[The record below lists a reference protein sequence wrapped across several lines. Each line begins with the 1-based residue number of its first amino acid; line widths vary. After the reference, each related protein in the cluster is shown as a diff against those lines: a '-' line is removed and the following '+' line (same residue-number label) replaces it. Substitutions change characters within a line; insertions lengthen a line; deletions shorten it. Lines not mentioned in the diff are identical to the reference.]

1 MGVSICL
8 KIRHLRLKGKKE
20 TLKMAP
26 KYAMAIGRVRD
37 KGFRV
42 TKHKA
47 PVKPSRRKGVQHK
60 HVKFVREMVREIA
73 GFAPYEKRCLEL
85 LKVSK
90 VRQEASRSSHPRQE
104 KARGDAERPPSAEKG
119 RQRQAVICGNC
130 HLHHLTFD
138 FQNRHLDD
146 SVYLCAGL
154 FLFVQGL
161 GSSIA
166 YSNVRY
172 LKMIH

>member
-1 MGVSICL
+1 MG
-8 KIRHLRLKGKKE
+8 IRKKN
-20 TLKMAP
+20 LSKMAP

-90 VRQEASRSSHPRQE
+90 DKRCLKFAKKTTRSPRARKE
-104 KARGDAERPPSAEKG
+104 KARRDASSPPSTEKG
-119 RQRQAVICGNC
+119 RQRQAVTIC
-130 HLHHLTFD
+130 LTIV
-138 FQNRHLDD
+138 NSLEW
-146 SVYLCAGL
+146 VVTLPC
-154 FLFVQGL
+154 
-161 GSSIA
+161 
-166 YSNVRY
+166 
-172 LKMIH
+172 

>member
-1 MGVSICL
+1 MGGSL
-8 KIRHLRLKGKKE
+8 KYILHLFKGKFYNNFNIS
-20 TLKMAP
+20 KMAP

-60 HVKFVREMVREIA
+60 HVKFVRDLVRDIA

-90 VRQEASRSSHPRQE
+90 DKRSQKAFGSEQMRKAKATRNAERSS
-104 KARGDAERPPSAEKG
+104 G
-119 RQRQAVICGNC
+119 
-130 HLHHLTFD
+130 
-138 FQNRHLDD
+138 
-146 SVYLCAGL
+146 
-154 FLFVQGL
+154 
-161 GSSIA
+161 
-166 YSNVRY
+166 
-172 LKMIH
+172 

>member
-1 MGVSICL
+1 MGKLITLLHLFKIKVL
-8 KIRHLRLKGKKE
+8 KVTFKYF
-20 TLKMAP
+20 KMAP

-47 PVKPSRRKGVQHK
+47 PTKPSRRKGVQHK

-90 VRQEASRSSHPRQE
+90 EKRCLKFAKKRLGAHVRGKRKREE
-104 KARGDAERPPSAEKG
+104 M
-119 RQRQAVICGNC
+119 QAV
-130 HLHHLTFD
+130 L
-138 FQNRHLDD
+138 QAQRKAA
-146 SVYLCAGL
+146 SAK
-154 FLFVQGL
+154 Q
-161 GSSIA
+161 
-166 YSNVRY
+166 
-172 LKMIH
+172 

>member
-1 MGVSICL
+1 MGGSL
-8 KIRHLRLKGKKE
+8 KYILHLFKGKFYNNFNIS
-20 TLKMAP
+20 KMAP

-90 VRQEASRSSHPRQE
+90 DKRCLKFAKKRLGAHVRGKRKREE
-104 KARGDAERPPSAEKG
+104 M
-119 RQRQAVICGNC
+119 QAV
-130 HLHHLTFD
+130 L
-138 FQNRHLDD
+138 QAQRKAA
-146 SVYLCAGL
+146 SAK
-154 FLFVQGL
+154 Q
-161 GSSIA
+161 
-166 YSNVRY
+166 
-172 LKMIH
+172 

>member
-1 MGVSICL
+1 MGEAKNIYFACL
-8 KIRHLRLKGKKE
+8 KITFILCKKTLKE
-20 TLKMAP
+20 TMAP

-60 HVKFVREMVREIA
+60 HVKFVRDLVREIA

-90 VRQEASRSSHPRQE
+90 DKRCLKFAKKRLGAHIRGKRKREEMQSVLQAQRKAASAKQ
-104 KARGDAERPPSAEKG
+104 
-119 RQRQAVICGNC
+119 
-130 HLHHLTFD
+130 
-138 FQNRHLDD
+138 
-146 SVYLCAGL
+146 
-154 FLFVQGL
+154 
-161 GSSIA
+161 
-166 YSNVRY
+166 
-172 LKMIH
+172 

>member
-1 MGVSICL
+1 MGEAKNIYFACL
-8 KIRHLRLKGKKE
+8 KITFILCKKKDK
-20 TLKMAP
+20 LKMAP

-90 VRQEASRSSHPRQE
+90 DKRCLKFAKKRLGAHIRGKRKREEMQGVLQAQRKAASA
-104 KARGDAERPPSAEKG
+104 K
-119 RQRQAVICGNC
+119 V
-130 HLHHLTFD
+130 
-138 FQNRHLDD
+138 
-146 SVYLCAGL
+146 
-154 FLFVQGL
+154 
-161 GSSIA
+161 
-166 YSNVRY
+166 
-172 LKMIH
+172 

>member
-8 KIRHLRLKGKKE
+8 KYFKKFKGRNS
-20 TLKMAP
+20 LSKMAP

-60 HVKFVREMVREIA
+60 QVKSIRELVREIA

-90 VRQEASRSSHPRQE
+90 DKRCLKFAKKRLGAHIRGKRKREEMQGVLQAQR
-104 KARGDAERPPSAEKG
+104 KAAK
-119 RQRQAVICGNC
+119 Q
-130 HLHHLTFD
+130 
-138 FQNRHLDD
+138 
-146 SVYLCAGL
+146 
-154 FLFVQGL
+154 
-161 GSSIA
+161 
-166 YSNVRY
+166 
-172 LKMIH
+172 

>member
-1 MGVSICL
+1 MGEAKNTYFTCL
-8 KIRHLRLKGKKE
+8 NPFWSVNFDQKKKTLKE
-20 TLKMAP
+20 TMAP

-60 HVKFVREMVREIA
+60 HVKFVRDLVREIA

-90 VRQEASRSSHPRQE
+90 DKRCLKFAKKRLGAHIRGKRKREEMQSVLQAQRKAASAKQ
-104 KARGDAERPPSAEKG
+104 
-119 RQRQAVICGNC
+119 
-130 HLHHLTFD
+130 
-138 FQNRHLDD
+138 
-146 SVYLCAGL
+146 
-154 FLFVQGL
+154 
-161 GSSIA
+161 
-166 YSNVRY
+166 
-172 LKMIH
+172 

>member
-8 KIRHLRLKGKKE
+8 KIRHLRLKKK
-20 TLKMAP
+20 TARLKMAP

-90 VRQEASRSSHPRQE
+90 DKRCLKFAKKRLGAHI
-104 KARGDAERPPSAEKG
+104 RGKRK
-119 RQRQAVICGNC
+119 
-130 HLHHLTFD
+130 
-138 FQNRHLDD
+138 
-146 SVYLCAGL
+146 
-154 FLFVQGL
+154 
-161 GSSIA
+161 
-166 YSNVRY
+166 
-172 LKMIH
+172 

>member
-1 MGVSICL
+1 
-8 KIRHLRLKGKKE
+8 
-20 TLKMAP
+20 MAP

-90 VRQEASRSSHPRQE
+90 DKRCLKFAKKRLGAHVRGKRKREE
-104 KARGDAERPPSAEKG
+104 M
-119 RQRQAVICGNC
+119 QAVLQAQRKAASAKQW
-130 HLHHLTFD
+130 LHSHQSRLKKSFK
-138 FQNRHLDD
+138 
-146 SVYLCAGL
+146 L
-154 FLFVQGL
+154 FLRDVSTERSKINFFL
-161 GSSIA
+161 KSIDW
-166 YSNVRY
+166 RF
-172 LKMIH
+172 L